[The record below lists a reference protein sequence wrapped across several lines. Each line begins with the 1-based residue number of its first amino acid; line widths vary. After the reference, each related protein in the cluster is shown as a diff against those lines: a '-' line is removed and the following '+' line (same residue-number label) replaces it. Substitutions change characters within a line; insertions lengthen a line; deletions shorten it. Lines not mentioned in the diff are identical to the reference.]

1 MTATTAIASQDLA
14 RILCRASVLRLNANS
29 LHALCVLHTLDGAA
43 TMTSLSRKLGVSS
56 AAITGIADSLESAGL
71 ISRHLS
77 RSDRR
82 LVYVHLTDK
91 GTLALSD
98 ILNA

>member
-1 MTATTAIASQDLA
+1 MTINTTAARELA

-29 LHALCVLHTLDGAA
+29 LHALCILHAMDGAA
-43 TMTSLSRKLGVSS
+43 TMTALSRKLGVST
-56 AAITGIADSLESAGL
+56 AGITGIADGLEAAGL
-71 ISRHLS
+71 IARHLS

-91 GTLALSD
+91 GTLALDD

>member
-1 MTATTAIASQDLA
+1 MTINPTAARDLA

-29 LHALCVLHTLDGAA
+29 LHALCILHAMDGAS
-43 TMTSLSRKLGVSS
+43 TMTALARKVGVST
-56 AAITGIADSLESAGL
+56 AAMTGIADGLETAGI

-82 LVYVHLTDK
+82 LVYIHLTDK
-91 GTLALSD
+91 GTLALDD